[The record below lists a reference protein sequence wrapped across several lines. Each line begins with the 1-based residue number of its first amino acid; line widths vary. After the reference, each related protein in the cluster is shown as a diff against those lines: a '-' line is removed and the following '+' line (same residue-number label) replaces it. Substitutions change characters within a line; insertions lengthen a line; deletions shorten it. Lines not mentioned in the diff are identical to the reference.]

1 MNVKFLNPFVDAA
14 YEVLK
19 VETGVK
25 MTRGELVLEKEP
37 YVSDDVT
44 VILSLVG
51 EVVGNVFYSMDTPLA
66 KVLVSSV
73 MGEPMAQFDSLA
85 QSGIAEL
92 SNVIT
97 GQASIRLSNSG
108 YQSTIS
114 PPTLICGKG
123 AMISTLDYPRIVVP
137 LTCPSGVLNI
147 HLALREGARKFVNT
161 PQIPVPE
168 APKVL

>member
-1 MNVKFLNPFVDAA
+1 
-14 YEVLK
+14 
-19 VETGVK
+19 
-25 MTRGELVLEKEP
+25 
-37 YVSDDVT
+37 
-44 VILSLVG
+44 
-51 EVVGNVFYSMDTPLA
+51 MDTPLA